1 MVLAGNTC
9 QVDATAM
16 VVSGIL
22 WKCSLV
28 EEGRETIL
36 AKNGVDTLLK
46 LVQQFLGSVIVCRNA
61 VGCLALLCT
70 HSEPPRARG
79 DPLDSSVCELVR
91 RRLGISLV
99 FDAAE
104 RFAGNPQ
111 FCIQMISLLQSLLQ
125 GVAVSGE

>member
-1 MVLAGNTC
+1 MHGEEPRERVGPSRVPDAARDPVLRPLLSFSSFIVGNGSVLAIHHGFLEQVVLAGNTC
-9 QVDATAM
+9 QIDATAM

-70 HSEPPRARG
+70 HSEPPRAW
-79 DPLDSSVCELVR
+79 
-91 RRLGISLV
+91 
-99 FDAAE
+99 
-104 RFAGNPQ
+104 
-111 FCIQMISLLQSLLQ
+111 
-125 GVAVSGE
+125 